1 MLVICDPMCGVL
13 VLPEV
18 RELYAGGSSL
28 VVFIVNFISK
38 LQRIPGGWFWPGDK
52 SITEY

>member
-1 MLVICDPMCGVL
+1 MVVICDPMCGVI

-18 RELYAGGSSL
+18 RELYAGASSL

-38 LQRIPGGWFWPGDK
+38 LQQIPGGKFRPGDK
-52 SITEY
+52 NIT